1 MRKDKLVA
9 EVLGEEAAITPSDLY
24 NTEFKNALMGGYDKD
39 EVDEYLERVA
49 DVMEGLITQVKEL
62 KQQVEEQRSRA
73 DAVKDMENTLRNAL
87 VSSQKFGDDIAES
100 ARREADALLAEARLA
115 KARAEQEAAVL
126 PEELHNEVNRLA
138 AQRDRLRMDM
148 RALLAAHQALLGDIP
163 RAEDLVEE
171 VAQERAANA
180 EVEDVE
186 SDPAEFAQDVK
197 PQVSL
202 TDDPADLEEEGNV
215 DDA

>member
-9 EVLGEEAAITPSDLY
+9 EVLGDEAAITPSDLY

-148 RALLAAHQALLGDIP
+148 RALWMPRCWCRRTHFCRLL
-163 RAEDLVEE
+163 RA
-171 VAQERAANA
+171 R
-180 EVEDVE
+180 
-186 SDPAEFAQDVK
+186 
-197 PQVSL
+197 
-202 TDDPADLEEEGNV
+202 
-215 DDA
+215 